1 MNRHA
6 PTLVCLAGSES
17 TAAVTSV
24 AGSCGLAVAQ
34 AKTVAEALAHLKEH
48 GKAVVAIVA
57 ALGTHPSNT
66 ILDRRGHIRLFDAAI
81 ASCAKI
87 VYSRTATNNALTL
100 QACKAAGA
108 AAVLC
113 SPEDLRSAL
122 DALVLRPPPL
132 ASNVPPPPLA
142 GGPEAPPAPP
152 PPPPP
157 MPPPP
162 PPAPTGG
169 CDGPFHVKVAPPVDN
184 YHYLTPDG
192 ASLRPVAG
200 GGAAPPRVPGCARV
214 VCIADT
220 HNEHET
226 LRLPEG
232 DVLVH
237 AGDCLTE
244 SGRRHVERRSDK
256 TIVRVLPEGE
266 ALFARFA
273 AWLGAQPHAHKVLI
287 GGNHDLVLQGL
298 GRARVQQILDASATV
313 GAPPVYLE
321 HTAATVGGLRF
332 FGSPFA
338 SYGGRNDAFLQP
350 HGADFGRMP
359 ASDVVVTHMP
369 CYLPGRDGRTT
380 EAQPGLDAA
389 LRRCGARL
397 HVSGHCHWA
406 YGLHRSAHG
415 GGVPC
420 VVASVCDSH
429 WEMDSRKLRA
439 ASGVRG
445 DAKDA
450 ARGGYNLEMG
460 PIVCDVRLPSAAS
473 A

>member
-1 MNRHA
+1 M
-6 PTLVCLAGSES
+6 
-17 TAAVTSV
+17 
-24 AGSCGLAVAQ
+24 
-34 AKTVAEALAHLKEH
+34 
-48 GKAVVAIVA
+48 KAYEGEISDDV
-57 ALGTHPSNT
+57 
-66 ILDRRGHIRLFDAAI
+66 
-81 ASCAKI
+81 
-87 VYSRTATNNALTL
+87 
-100 QACKAAGA
+100 
-108 AAVLC
+108 
-113 SPEDLRSAL
+113 
-122 DALVLRPPPL
+122 L
-132 ASNVPPPPLA
+132 ASIPIPPS
-142 GGPEAPPAPP
+142 APPAA
-152 PPPPP
+152 
-157 MPPPP
+157 PPPP
-162 PPAPTGG
+162 PPAPSTGG
-169 CDGPFHVKVAPPVDN
+169 DGPALRVQTAPPVDN
-184 YHYLTPDG
+184 YHYLAPNG
-192 ASLRPVAG
+192 ASLHPVAG
-200 GGAAPPRVPGCARV
+200 SSAAPPRVPGCVRV

-256 TIVRVLPEGE
+256 TIVRVKPEGE

-298 GRARVQQILDASATV
+298 GHARVQQILDASATV

-332 FGSPFA
+332 FGSPYA
-338 SYGGRNDAFLQP
+338 YYGSHNDAFLDP
-350 HGADFGRMP
+350 RGADFGRLP
-359 ASDVVVTHMP
+359 ASVDVVVTHMP
-369 CYLPGRDGRTT
+369 CVLPDRGGRTA
-380 EAQPGLDAA
+380 EAQPGLGAA
-389 LRRCGARL
+389 LRRCGAQL

-406 YGLHRSAHG
+406 HGLHRSAEG

-429 WEMDSRKLRA
+429 WEMNPHKLRA

-450 ARGGYNLEMG
+450 ARGGYNLEMA
-460 PIVCDVRLPSAAS
+460 PIVCDVRAAPPAAS